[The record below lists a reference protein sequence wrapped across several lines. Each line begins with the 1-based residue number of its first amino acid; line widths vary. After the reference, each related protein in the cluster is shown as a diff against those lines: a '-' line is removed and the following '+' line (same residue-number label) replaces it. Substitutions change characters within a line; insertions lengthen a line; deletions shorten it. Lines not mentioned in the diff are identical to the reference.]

1 MCTYE
6 REIERSVEERESVCV
21 CMREKDGE
29 GGEDSEPK
37 SVLIFM
43 PSHMASERHILR

>member
-1 MCTYE
+1 MREKE
-6 REIERSVEERESVCV
+6 REAWKRESGCV
-21 CMREKDGE
+21 CMREKEGE
-29 GGEDSEPK
+29 GGDDSEPK